1 MQDIYLY
8 MIIVLAGLAITD
20 LVVGVSNDA
29 VNFLNSAIGSKAFS
43 FKWVMIIASLGVAVG
58 AVSSGGMMEVARKGI
73 FNPEMFYF
81 DEVMIIFMA
90 VMITDVLLLDFFNS
104 VGLPTST
111 TVSIVF
117 ELLGAAVCVS
127 LIKISEQ
134 DTETFLDLGNYIND
148 SKAFEIIMGI
158 LLSVV
163 VAFTIGAIVQFLS
176 RLTLTFDYRKRPN
189 YLAILFGGVSLTSLY
204 YFILVKGL
212 KKADLGAL
220 NWIFEQ
226 TQDVYT
232 TVGVGFVFC
241 TLLSALFVLAFK
253 WDIYRIIIIVGTFGL
268 AMAFAGND
276 LVNFIGVP
284 IGAYNAYE
292 AWSASGIPATEYGM
306 GALANDLPSQ
316 KWLLILAGGI
326 MVLTL
331 WLSSKAQAVVKTS
344 VDLARQD
351 SGTERFQPNIISRTI
366 VRYSI
371 LLKEGIDFVLPEK
384 VNSYIGRKFSKP
396 VTTVLVPK
404 HVDKPAFDYVRASVN
419 LMVAGILI
427 SIATS
432 YKLPLSTTYVTF
444 MVTMGT
450 SLADRAWGTESA
462 VYRIA
467 GVVNVIG
474 GWFFTALSAFT
485 AAAIL
490 AYLIHLGGIYAITIL
505 LVIAVFLL
513 IRSYMQHKKSERTRE
528 ETDELKRAESS
539 TIQGIIAES
548 SDNVAS
554 VFKRSKRIYKNTL
567 DGLIAQD
574 LNILKANRKQ
584 SNKLSAEIKGL
595 RNNIYYFI
603 RNLEQKHLGA
613 SKFYITVLGYLNDIS
628 QSLDYIS
635 TSSTDHINNNHKSLR
650 FNQIKDLKEIILRS
664 YEIFDTAETHFANK
678 DYEGLAEVLEEKKE
692 LLNYIEVKIDKQIQR
707 TKDSENSPKNTT
719 LYFAL
724 LIETRDLMN
733 ATMNVVQQYYTE
745 YDAHNFGQP
754 LKTNGND
761 GEDH

>member
-1 MQDIYLY
+1 MQDFYLY
-8 MIIVLAGLAITD
+8 MIIILGGLALTD

-43 FKWVMIIASLGVAVG
+43 FRTIMIIASIGIAVG
-58 AVSSGGMMEVARKGI
+58 AISSGGMMEVARKGI
-73 FNPEMFYF
+73 FNPGMFYF

-90 VMITDVLLLDFFNS
+90 VMLTDVLLLDFFNS

-127 LIKISEQ
+127 LIKISAVSS
-134 DTETFLDLGNYIND
+134 DSFLDLGEYINTTT
-148 SKAFEIIMGI
+148 ATTIILGI
-158 LLSVV
+158 VLSVLI
-163 VAFTIGAIVQFLS
+163 AFTVGAIVQFLS
-176 RLTLTFDYRKRPN
+176 RILLTFDYRKRPG
-189 YLAILFGGVSLTSLY
+189 YLAVLFGAVSLTSLY

-212 KKADLGAL
+212 KKADLGTFS
-220 NWIFEQ
+220 WIFIQKSEN
-226 TQDVYT
+226 VWT
-232 TVGVGFVFC
+232 TLSIGFVIC
-241 TLLSALFVLAFK
+241 AIISAVIVFIIK
-253 WDIYRIIIIVGTFGL
+253 WDIYKTVIVVGTFGL

-284 IGAYNAYE
+284 IGAYNAFE
-292 AWSASGIPATEYGM
+292 QWQGSGVPASEFSM
-306 GALANDLPSQ
+306 EALAGDLPSN
-316 KWLLILAGGI
+316 KWLLVIAGLI
-326 MVLTL
+326 MVITL
-331 WLSSKAQAVVKTS
+331 WLSSKAQSVVKTS

-351 SGTERFQPNIISRTI
+351 SGSERFEPNIISRTI
-366 VRYSI
+366 VRYS
-371 LLKEGIDFVLPEK
+371 LVLKEGIDYILPDR
-384 VNSYIGRKFSKP
+384 VNRYIGSRFIKP
-396 VTTVLVPK
+396 TNAVLVPK
-404 HVDKPAFDYVRASVN
+404 HVDKPAFDYVRAAVN

-485 AAAIL
+485 AAAIF
-490 AYLIHLGGIYAITIL
+490 AYIIHLGGFYAIIGLLILAVYL
-505 LVIAVFLL
+505 LV
-513 IRSYMQHKKSERTRE
+513 RSYLKHKKNQRTIV
-528 ETDELKRAESS
+528 ETDQLKKAESN

-548 SDNVAS
+548 SDNVSS
-554 VFKRSKRIYKNTL
+554 VFKRTKRIYKNTL
-567 DGLIAQD
+567 DGLISQD

-584 SNKLSAEIKGL
+584 SSKLSEEINFLK
-595 RNNIYYFI
+595 NNIYYFI

-613 SKFYITVLGYLNDIS
+613 SKFYLRVLGHLQDIS

-635 TSSTDHINNNHKSLR
+635 SSSTNHINNNHKNLR

-664 YEIFDTAETHFANK
+664 YEIFDSAETMFAER
-678 DYEGLAEVLEEKKE
+678 DYEQLVEIISEKKE
-692 LLNYIEVKIDKQIQR
+692 LLEYIDMKIDKQIQR

-719 LYFAL
+719 LYFSL

-733 ATMNVVQQYYTE
+733 ATMNVVEQYYTE
-745 YDAHNFGQP
+745 YDAHNFGEP
-754 LKTNGND
+754 VASKPA
-761 GEDH
+761 